1 MARVEGVRIKEVFQ
15 NIADLAIIGA
25 NRVMADVCA
34 DAKRRCPT
42 KKGVPVGTAYRA
54 SGRVQRDVVFTPKTG
69 RGRGKYVNF
78 IADTE
83 MGRVAGSL
91 RDTVRKVEKGSRPG
105 NIRVYAG
112 SGQRFYA
119 CIYGG
124 NTTVKTPAGF
134 KTIGAMKEGDLV
146 IGQDG
151 MPHEVLSRSSF
162 PAKQKP
168 NLVRLT
174 VEWRS
179 DRNHTLTVTD
189 DHKILTTKNG
199 VSFWAKAGELEEG
212 DYVFCPK
219 KISPDKGK
227 GRVRICINCQKEF
240 TRQDSQ
246 GRKYCS
252 PQCRNK
258 HWAKGSNPHIG
269 VKRTDATRQL
279 MHEVTTARMVARPE
293 THPNRIMAQRGYQT
307 NSEKQVEEWI
317 GVTGLQYE
325 RQFKVGKHFVD
336 FAIPEKKM
344 LIEADGAFWHSNQA
358 ADIERDKEI
367 MDILPGWEMV
377 HVHFTDRRFSKS
389 INPCPLPGVRYMQ
402 CNNSMNS
409 FVNMSYFEARKI
421 IKKEVVDA
429 TDSGISLYDLSIKD
443 VHSFVAKGIVVSNS
457 FVEYGT
463 SHSKAQPFMRPAF
476 HTVKGTA
483 QTRIEEE
490 MRKSSEVR

>member
-1 MARVEGVRIKEVFQ
+1 MRVEGVRIKEVFQ
-15 NIADLAIIGA
+15 NVMDLAIVGA
-25 NRVMADVCA
+25 NKVMADVA
-34 DAKRRCPT
+34 TDAKRLCPT
-42 KKGVPVGTAYRA
+42 KKGVSVGTVYRPY
-54 SGRVQRDVVFTPKTG
+54 GRVMKDVLFTTK
-69 RGRGKYVNF
+69 RGKDVNF

-83 MGRVAGSL
+83 MGRTAGNL
-91 RDTVRKVEKGSRPG
+91 RATIRKVEKDSRPG
-105 NIRVYAG
+105 NIRVYCGNKAVWY
-112 SGQRFYA
+112 S
-119 CIYGG
+119 CIYDGR
-124 NTTVKTPAGF
+124 TTIKTPTGF
-134 KTIGAMKEGDLV
+134 KTIGSMKEGDFV

-151 MPHEVLSRSSF
+151 MPHEVLSKSSF

-179 DRNHTLTVTD
+179 GLNHTLTVTD
-189 DHKILTTKNG
+189 DHKILTIKDG
-199 VSFWAKAGELEEG
+199 VSFWVRAGEMEEG

-227 GRVRICINCQKEF
+227 GKKRVCVNCQKEF

-246 GRKYCS
+246 GKKYCS
-252 PQCRNK
+252 VQCRDEY
-258 HWAKGSNPHIG
+258 WVKGNNPHIG
-269 VKRTDATRQL
+269 SKRTESSKRL

-307 NSEKQVEEWI
+307 NFEKQVEEWI
-317 GVTGLQYE
+317 GLTGLQYE
-325 RQFKVGKHFVD
+325 CQFKVGNHFVD

-344 LIEADGAFWHSNQA
+344 LIEADGAFWHSNQT

-367 MDILPGWEMV
+367 MDILPGWDIV

-389 INPCPLPGVRYMQ
+389 IDPCPLPGVRYMQ

-429 TDSGISLYDLSIKD
+429 SDSGISLYDLSIKD

-463 SHSKAQPFMRPAF
+463 SHSRKQPFMRPAF
-476 HTVKGTA
+476 HAIKGTA
-483 QTRIEEE
+483 QARIEAE
-490 MRKSSEVR
+490 MRKEPEMKV